1 MSTAGEKFSRKQE
14 QAIAALLAEP
24 TVEKAAKAAGI
35 GFATLRR
42 WLKDEVFQERYRT
55 AKKQTL
61 DAVMGR
67 LRQIAG
73 EAVETLREVAVN
85 QEAPASSRVAAA
97 RAVIDTM
104 IKVVEAEELEGR
116 LTAVEKAVLTRNR
129 R

>member
-24 TVEKAAKAAGI
+24 TIEKAARAAGI

-42 WLKDEVFQERYRT
+42 WLQNDDFQERYRQ

-61 DAVMGR
+61 DAVMSH
-67 LRQIAG
+67 LQLIAG

-85 QEAPASSRVAAA
+85 REAPASSRVAAS
-97 RAVIDTM
+97 RAILETAM
-104 IKVVEAEELEGR
+104 KVVEAEEIERRLIELERR
-116 LTAVEKAVLTRNR
+116 LLK
-129 R
+129 